1 MALVESRSLL
11 AAIADGRLAAS
22 IAQSASML
30 KSSLN
35 TLLHS
40 HKEHEPVF
48 SSLQKVPIE
57 DDEECSSDDEDMNAL
72 RSMAKET
79 SRAVVANGCLPAD
92 FVRQTRPTTPFGS
105 IAVLQESM
113 DVLQDILS
121 QPSESVMCSKERVV
135 APAPAAPIRPQ
146 TLQTVAATPH
156 AVTRPAS
163 PKDEQSRPASRCAS
177 RGTSTSAARL
187 PTAAQVLKSALASPD
202 MLPPVAPPRRGSSSV
217 VTSRP
222 TASAMDLDLDVGA
235 TRSSGHAEMLRS
247 RVRESRS
254 LGCLRAATTKYD
266 ASTALP
272 PLFKSGAGLPL
283 GAKSMAKMR
292 SGSRGASIWGVAA
305 VDLAETR
312 WQSGQCI

>member
-1 MALVESRSLL
+1 MALVR
-11 AAIADGRLAAS
+11 AIADGRLAAS

-40 HKEHEPVF
+40 RKEHEPVF
-48 SSLQKVPIE
+48 SSLQKAPIE
-57 DDEECSSDDEDMNAL
+57 DEEECSSDDEDMNAL
-72 RSMAKET
+72 RSKAKKA

-121 QPSESVMCSKERVV
+121 QPSESVTCSKERVV
-135 APAPAAPIRPQ
+135 APAPAAPIPPQ
-146 TLQTVAATPH
+146 TVQIVAATPH

-177 RGTSTSAARL
+177 RCSSTSAARP

-217 VTSRP
+217 VASPSRP
-222 TASAMDLDLDVGA
+222 LTASAMSLDLDVGA
-235 TRSSGHAEMLRS
+235 ASRSSGHAETLRT

-254 LGCLRAATTKYD
+254 LGCLRAASTKYD

-283 GAKSMAKMR
+283 GPKSMAKMR

-305 VDLAETR
+305 ADLAETR